1 MTNIKTVI
9 KKAVKSLLP
18 KNGAAYTREKNMA
31 QNESHNQNIY
41 YSQEGEDII
50 LERIFSEKENG
61 FYIDIGAH
69 HPSRF
74 SNTYKLYL
82 RGWRGINI
90 DATPGSMIPFKDIRP
105 EDINLEMGISATE
118 KEIEY
123 YIMDEP
129 ALNTFSRERMD
140 FLVADTPFKLIRS
153 QLVKTKTITQLL
165 EEHLPQGQRIDF
177 LTIDVEGL
185 DFQILESNN
194 WKKNRPY
201 IILTE
206 DWGGPLENISE
217 STIYKLLHPVGYELY
232 AKTVSTVFFRDT
244 LGSDK

>member
-1 MTNIKTVI
+1 MANIKTLI

-18 KNGAAYTREKNMA
+18 KNGAAYTREKNVV
-31 QNESHNQNIY
+31 QNESRNQNIY

-69 HPSRF
+69 HPTRF

-90 DATPGSMIPFKDIRP
+90 DATPGSMIPFEDIRP

-129 ALNTFSRERMD
+129 ALNTFFRERVD
-140 FLVADTPFKLIRS
+140 HLIADTPYNLINS
-153 QLVKTKTITQLL
+153 VVVKTKTLGNVLKQF
-165 EEHLPQGQRIDF
+165 LPAGKHIDF

-185 DFQILESNN
+185 DFEILESND
-194 WKKNRPY
+194 WTKYRPY
-201 IILTE
+201 IVLTE
-206 DWGGPLENISE
+206 EWSGSLEDI
-217 STIYKLLHPVGYELY
+217 
-232 AKTVSTVFFRDT
+232 
-244 LGSDK
+244 